1 MRSVL
6 VLVAAFTVSSGAF
19 QTGQGAPPKVGA
31 QPVLEDV
38 ERTLPAGTEVD
49 LVLQV
54 MLDASRAMAD
64 DRFVAVLVAA
74 RLPPDGMRPV
84 ATTTA
89 TGFVSSVRRPGAK
102 RSALTLSFE
111 ELRTEPKP
119 QRLRAAVFQVFQGP
133 KPDQSGGDGTAELYR
148 GLQPLPGMMVDVPGT
163 VTSVDGKEVRLP
175 PGTVLRVR
183 LEQPVTIRVPGL
195 QAPVAS
201 R

>member
-6 VLVAAFTVSSGAF
+6 VLVTAFTVSSGAF
-19 QTGQGAPPKVGA
+19 QTGQGGPPKVGA

-74 RLPPDGMRPV
+74 RLAPDGMRPV
-84 ATTTA
+84 ATAAA

-183 LEQPVTIRVPGL
+183 LEQPVTIRVPSL
-195 QAPVAS
+195 QVPVAS

>member
-1 MRSVL
+1 MRL
-6 VLVAAFTVSSGAF
+6 LTGLLVAIVLGTSGSQA
-19 QTGQGAPPKVGA
+19 
-31 QPVLEDV
+31 DV
-38 ERTLPAGTEVD
+38 ERTLPAGTDVD

-64 DRFVAVLVAA
+64 DRFVAVLVAV
-74 RLPPDGMRPV
+74 RVSPDGMRPV
-84 ATTTA
+84 PASTAA
-89 TGFVSSVRRPGAK
+89 TGFISSVRRPGAK

-119 QRLRAAVFQVFQGP
+119 QRLRAAVTQVFQGP

-148 GLQPLPGMMVDVPGT
+148 GLQPLPGVLVDVPGT
-163 VTSVDGKEVRLP
+163 VTSVDGKEVKLP

-183 LEQPVTIRVPGL
+183 LDQPVTIRMPAL
-195 QAPVAS
+195 QARVPT